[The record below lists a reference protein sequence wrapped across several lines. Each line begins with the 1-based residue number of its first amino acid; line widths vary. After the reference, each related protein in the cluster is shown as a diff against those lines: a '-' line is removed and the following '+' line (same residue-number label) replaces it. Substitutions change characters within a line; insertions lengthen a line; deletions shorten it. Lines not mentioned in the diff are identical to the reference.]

1 MAADR
6 HRGPEGLG
14 RAARGAAVILDSNF
28 LFIPLRFGVDIF
40 EELHGLLGEPLRCL
54 VPEPVIGELRLLRID
69 AKPSFVREIDFA
81 LDLVKRC
88 EILDEDRGSGETV
101 DDFIVRIALHT
112 GFPVA
117 TNDSELRQR
126 LRESGVPVVYLR
138 QRAFLEIDGT
148 IEIFRL

>member
-1 MAADR
+1 M
-6 HRGPEGLG
+6 
-14 RAARGAAVILDSNF
+14 DSNF

-40 EELHGLLGEPLRCL
+40 EELHGLLGEPLKCL
-54 VPEPVIGELRLLRID
+54 VPEPVLGELRLLRID

-81 LDLVKRC
+81 LDLVERC

-101 DDFIVRIALHT
+101 DDFIVRIALQK

-148 IEIFRL
+148 ILNFRL